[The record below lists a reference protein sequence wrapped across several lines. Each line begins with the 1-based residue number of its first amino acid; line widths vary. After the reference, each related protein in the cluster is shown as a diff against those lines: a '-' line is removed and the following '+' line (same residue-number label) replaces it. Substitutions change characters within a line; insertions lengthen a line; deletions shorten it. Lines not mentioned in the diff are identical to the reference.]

1 MKVCIVGAGKLGL
14 AIAQSL
20 LGAGHKLTIVDKDP
34 VRIQNAG
41 NSMDSYTVQAEA
53 LKVDELRALGIGEYD
68 LFIACTE
75 EDERN
80 ITLCAFAEKLGCPSS
95 IARVRSPEH
104 LQQLDFI
111 RETFGIDLLINPD
124 YSCAREIYRF
134 LTQKY
139 SLEGGM
145 FTQGSVSILE
155 FDIAKMPGLEGKQI
169 KDLGGML
176 TGMLIGAVSRD
187 GKIIVPNGGTL
198 LQSGDTIYAVGHS
211 KDMYRLAGKVRDKDQ
226 KTGIKRVMIAGGGKT
241 GHFLAQML
249 GNAGVFVRI
258 VEIDEERCR
267 QLASELADAEVLCGD
282 ASDINVL
289 REEGLE
295 SMDAF
300 VAATGF
306 DEENMLLSMLVK
318 EYGVPDVV
326 AKISR
331 QTYAPIMKKLASVMV
346 INPQEIIASE
356 VLSYVRRSGVVLFSK
371 IINGQAEFKE
381 ILAEDDMPITKK
393 TLFELDI
400 PEGVLVVSVTR
411 SHQIIIPNGSTQIQ
425 AGDRVLFLTMLSAG
439 AEFES
444 LLSES
449 NKSVL

>member
-20 LGAGHKLTIVDKDP
+20 LGAGHKLTIIDNDP

-41 NSMDSYTVQAEA
+41 NSMDVFSVQADA
-53 LKVDELRALGIGEYD
+53 LKVDELRALGIGSYD

-95 IARVRSPEH
+95 IARVRAPEH

-124 YSCAREIYRF
+124 YSCAREIYRY

-145 FTQGSVSILE
+145 FTQGSISILE
-155 FDIAKMPGLEGKQI
+155 FGIEKMPALQGKQI
-169 KDLGGML
+169 KEMGSLLDGF
-176 TGMLIGAVSRD
+176 LIGAVSRE
-187 GKIIVPNGGTL
+187 GQIIIPNGSTL
-198 LQSGDTIYAVGHS
+198 LQAGDTIYAVGHS
-211 KDMYRLAGKVRDKDQ
+211 KDMYRLAGKVREKDQ

-249 GNAGVFVRI
+249 GNAGVNVRI
-258 VEIDEERCR
+258 VEKDEDRCR
-267 QLASELADAEVLCGD
+267 QLASELEDAEVLCGD
-282 ASDINVL
+282 ASDVNVL
-289 REEGLE
+289 KEEGLE

-306 DEENMLLSMLVK
+306 DEENMLLAMLVR

-326 AKISR
+326 AKVSR
-331 QTYAPIMKKLASVMV
+331 QTYAPIMNKLASAMM

-381 ILAEDDMPITKK
+381 ILAEESMPITRK

-411 SHQIIIPNGSTQIQ
+411 EHQIIIPNGSTQIRP
-425 AGDRVLFLTMLSAG
+425 GDRVLFLTMLSAG
-439 AEFES
+439 AGFEG
-444 LLSES
+444 LLTDS